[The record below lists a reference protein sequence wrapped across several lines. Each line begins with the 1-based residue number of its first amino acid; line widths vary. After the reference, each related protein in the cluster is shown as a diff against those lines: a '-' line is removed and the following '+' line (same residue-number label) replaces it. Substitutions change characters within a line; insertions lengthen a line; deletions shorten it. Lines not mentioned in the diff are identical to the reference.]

1 MKKTFSYAIKGIGIV
16 LFIWILTKID
26 IGELKRS
33 LTSVSLV
40 HLLLTLILFPVIY
53 LIKSLR
59 WHILSSSAGAKT
71 TLDQSIRIYMIGMFL
86 GIATPGKLGEAM
98 KIPALISRGLTLK
111 SATGITILDR
121 LMDIAILGLLGIWAI
136 GSLISVKL
144 AGLVLVSVILLGL
157 IAFVLRK
164 LTLKLLPQIDTNSW
178 ARAIALTI
186 INWAVYFLQLWILA
200 TGFGLSINPQIFVAI
215 MTLVGIIS
223 ILPIAPA
230 GLGTRDAALL
240 LFFGSLG
247 ISAEKTI
254 AFSFTIFALT
264 IIASSIGA
272 YFWIKYPIKKI
283 NAQEPLQN

>member
-1 MKKTFSYAIKGIGIV
+1 
-16 LFIWILTKID
+16 
-26 IGELKRS
+26 
-33 LTSVSLV
+33 
-40 HLLLTLILFPVIY
+40 
-53 LIKSLR
+53 
-59 WHILSSSAGAKT
+59 
-71 TLDQSIRIYMIGMFL
+71 MFL